1 MVADLVP
8 CCVLLD
14 VWFLLRYLV
23 VLLWLLYIYACC
35 CLYCVALRVVV
46 GHMFDLGL
54 RFGFLFWCL
63 ELVCLILGLWSCM
76 VLDFS
81 LVEFC

>member
-23 VLLWLLYIYACC
+23 VLLWLLCTYVCC

-46 GHMFDLGL
+46 GI
-54 RFGFLFWCL
+54 
-63 ELVCLILGLWSCM
+63 CLIWGCGLGFYFGVWNWF
-76 VLDFS
+76 V
-81 LVEFC
+81 